1 MNLKRFYT
9 PREFC
14 AAYGMGR
21 TRLYDLIA
29 QGKIAAVKDGQKT
42 LIAAESA
49 EAWAA
54 SLPRFKSAA
63 ASARTT
69 RAA

>member
-1 MNLKRFYT
+1 MPRLYT
-9 PREFC
+9 VKQFC

-29 QGKIAAVKDGQKT
+29 QGKIEAVKDGPKT
-42 LIAAESA
+42 LIPIESA

-54 SLPRFKSAA
+54 SLPRFKSGAA
-63 ASARTT
+63 AAQR
-69 RAA
+69 RA

>member
-1 MNLKRFYT
+1 MKRFYT

-29 QGKIAAVKDGQKT
+29 QGKIEAVKDGPKT
-42 LIAAESA
+42 LIPVESA
-49 EAWAA
+49 ESWAA
-54 SLPRFKSAA
+54 SLPRFKSGA
-63 ASARTT
+63 ASARATQ
-69 RAA
+69 AA

>member
-1 MNLKRFYT
+1 MPRLYT
-9 PREFC
+9 VKQFC

-29 QGKIAAVKDGQKT
+29 QGKIEAVKDGPKT
-42 LIAAESA
+42 LIPTESA

-54 SLPRFKSAA
+54 SLPRFKSGAA
-63 ASARTT
+63 AAPR
-69 RAA
+69 RA

>member
-1 MNLKRFYT
+1 MTRLLTVKQ
-9 PREFC
+9 FC

-29 QGKIAAVKDGQKT
+29 AGKIEAVKDGPKT
-42 LIAAESA
+42 LIPVESA

-54 SLPRFKSAA
+54 SLPRFRSGAA
-63 ASARTT
+63 NARQV
-69 RAA
+69 AEA